1 MGARAGEAGVSTLF
15 DNFDDWESG
24 PNRREMPD
32 APRPWLGQACVWGP
46 AQTQGSK
53 RGFVHP
59 HLKRVVIVDDND
71 KALKS
76 WRQEIVDAMQRSKP
90 VQPCNCAVAVSVLIY
105 VPRPQ
110 AHYRTNGDLKP
121 NAARVPAAG
130 RDIDKIARAILDAGQ
145 IACWWVNDAR
155 VADLR
160 LRRRY
165 DDGIG
170 ERTWVWAWQV
180 SEPEQP
186 IPELPEVID
195 VGSDDDGYR

>member
-1 MGARAGEAGVSTLF
+1 MSKLF
-15 DNFDDWESG
+15 NDDSWEDEKPVRLVESKLK
-24 PNRREMPD
+24 P
-32 APRPWLGQACVWGP
+32 AWLGSACVWGP

-76 WRQEIVDAMQRSKP
+76 WRQELVVAMQRTKP
-90 VQPCNCAVAVSVLIY
+90 PRAADTSVACSVIIY

-110 AHYRTNGDLKP
+110 THYRTSGDLKP
-121 NAARVPAAG
+121 NAPKVPAAG

-155 VADLR
+155 VSDLH

-170 ERTWVWAWQV
+170 ERTWVWAWAV
-180 SEPEQP
+180 MRPDQP

-195 VGSDDDGYR
+195 LSESDEEG

>member
-1 MGARAGEAGVSTLF
+1 MSSLF
-15 DNFDDWESG
+15 NADDNWEDEQ
-24 PNRREMPD
+24 PVRLPD
-32 APRPWLGQACVWGP
+32 PPPKPPLWLGSACAWGP

-76 WRQEIVDAMQRSKP
+76 WRQELVVAMQRTKP
-90 VQPCNCAVAVSVLIY
+90 PRAADTSVAVSVLVY

-110 AHYRTNGDLKP
+110 THYRTGAHAGELKP
-121 NAARVPAAG
+121 NAPKVPAAG

-145 IACWWVNDAR
+145 IAQWWVNDAR
-155 VADLR
+155 VSDLHM
-160 LRRRY
+160 RRRY

-170 ERTWVWAWQV
+170 ERTWVWAWPV
-180 SEPEQP
+180 MRPDQP
-186 IPELPEVID
+186 MPELPEVID
-195 VGSDDDGYR
+195 LSEGEDGN